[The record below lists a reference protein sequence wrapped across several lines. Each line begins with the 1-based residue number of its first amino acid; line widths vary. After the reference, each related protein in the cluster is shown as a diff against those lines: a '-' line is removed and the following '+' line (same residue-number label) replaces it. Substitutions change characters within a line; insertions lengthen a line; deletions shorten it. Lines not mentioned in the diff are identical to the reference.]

1 MKTSKKLLSLFLAV
15 VMAVSAC
22 SVGFTAFAA
31 DESTKVF
38 QQPTGADATFE
49 ALNSAVNQ
57 LKIDGKSVS
66 ELVASLSPTLLNAL
80 GGSGSMSSILGENSI
95 TPFSDTYY
103 KYLNNSDG
111 GMNYWSLLG
120 FTRNNLSNSDKATKD
135 YSKETND
142 KIENFYKVYQ
152 NADSQATA
160 AFNAAKKEIHRMF
173 GFGNESEAIA
183 TFADTKDGDPAPRYL
198 TISEFDDY
206 SVSNA
211 DGSTTVALK
220 EVGDSFNGIDL
231 KPFKQYMS
239 GILRKTNVQPKDG
252 LEFTTAECCY
262 YYFNDP
268 HYTTGLY
275 YYLILQSRDSVTL
288 DFESVELGPK
298 VTVTK
303 NDDVFDK
310 VFNELQFT
318 DETIVELLLML
329 YGEDGLGVVD
339 SNGDVVS
346 DAAGIADAFG
356 IPGTTPAEVAP
367 YLKANFNSVLDSF
380 LTMLIGLEGGFG
392 ANEFARSEYFYDM
405 VCTVLVEGGVF
416 ANKEAIDAKRESAKA
431 TTDELDILVKLAKE
445 TYNSNDDSKNKRE
458 FVAALMPNINA
469 PTGGKSP
476 VEGVSDVTA
485 WYVCYALNDNTL
497 NFKNDI
503 QGNSSNFRNMVL
515 NNSLDYF
522 NYSLA
527 CNYLYE
533 RSASGTTSVEW
544 NPSTIY
550 LNYVYDYLTFVKPV
564 VDNSRVSY
572 KWSVYKPT
580 DEVAV
585 RMVNTLLNNLLVD
598 EKKGILNNKV
608 VVGVL
613 DNLLRTKVDLAKALD
628 NVYLNLYTS
637 PVETIAKLL
646 PVLVVLIDEVLVPIL
661 FNAQGDLYYNEGNGL
676 LLDLLTDKT
685 ITIGKVVKDL
695 IGIDIESWTQDAES
709 AVGIGSLR
717 FDLNTLLPD
726 LLHWLQGDTSY
737 TYTYYD
743 FTKYDADGAEISER
757 SLIKVDKT
765 NEKGEVEK
773 DDDGNPV
780 KKTIINP
787 AIKRV
792 VYRATTTGT
801 YNKSKVPVITNIFCV
816 DELLAG
822 AEIADLHKLVE
833 GDTGV
838 IVEEVVAELA
848 FFFTDSIDTYLD
860 EHATDQRI
868 GVDSSGPYPITT
880 GANDI
885 LVALPQIIDRAG
897 KDFVAKYGIDS
908 DWGYG
913 NIGQIDITNK
923 NDTITDKLTVNE
935 TLEAFKANASDPD
948 TSNILQGLISIIT
961 DNWLNALI
969 DLLNSVVTTDNK
981 ISSELPIVAGLLN
994 SLGGLGEQSILTDV
1008 LNGVFQL
1015 TRTDDC
1021 SFTLTQRG
1029 DGFLGQKNHY
1039 VGLSNDSGLFLIYNI
1054 VNLVDAIKG
1063 LVTSINNIPKS
1074 PSSDANSSSSSNS
1087 TPVSPYVTTNSV
1099 KSSDILTDTN
1109 KASAKSIIGT
1119 LDDMLAGL
1127 LAESS
1132 LNGYNL
1138 DSTANILTALA
1149 SFGSNYLGSGN
1160 TNALLKLVNTYM
1172 GYLNCED
1179 FNSTTKNPNANG
1191 DVDPNKL
1198 YTSEH
1203 LSNLVIQTY
1212 SLLEDIISYVITD
1225 TAKIKDYTVNG
1236 KNYNL
1241 LTEALSGIISP
1252 DTVATRVINDKTALS
1267 YKSYEKDVLG
1277 RDSWK
1282 DVKSITFDFKAG
1294 DKASFYKGIAESLRL
1309 VTSILS
1315 VVFIDAGYYDSLVQP
1330 VLAALVEKQSAAV
1343 KNSVYAVGTV
1353 KTADDV
1359 LFCLLNP
1366 ISALLSDFYKKP
1378 VTVLLQLV
1386 PGLAKILDNT
1396 TTPNIAGIVTAATA
1410 PLKGE
1415 IVGLGNIVN
1424 YATPTGAK
1432 KIYELTAKLNVDVSN
1447 FDLVSTLNGA
1457 LKKLGIVLGPIN
1469 WNALAN
1475 SASTEETLLRI
1486 VAYLINT
1493 ITDDDNLNAII
1504 VLAKLTGKQN
1514 VIDLFQMLA
1523 QLDAKKILNI
1533 LNEVLALTDEPTL
1546 VYWTFSQYV
1555 TEAVTGFKYPLGVS
1569 KSDAENAIG
1578 QLDSLVANIFPLL
1591 SGFGLDVADN
1601 LPEIVNDNLYT
1612 NKLLTT
1618 IAVSLYAALE
1628 GEVGTYL
1635 GYVGIATST
1644 DDVAK
1649 LLTDR
1654 SYGKTFSSAAKTIKA
1669 AKSWKA
1675 LKKAVEAKKNPK
1687 TINWGFKDGSKNAK
1701 QGFLNGLA
1709 AILRPLNSVLTFV
1722 LAGDGLE
1729 LGNMLSGLVSGLT
1742 IKETATQFNKD
1753 NENGGTL
1760 KYSLKKGILTLKIKS
1775 NNKSV
1780 TGAAMG
1786 WNEIK
1791 LDLNAVVKQIKD
1803 LELYGGNAYENSV
1816 VPLLEA
1822 FKCTGLKTYAQY
1834 TADIEKAKDNVLLDV
1849 LNPLFGFVDELLEA
1863 PFDTITGVLPNVA
1876 YFIDNNGVSQLLNN
1890 LLAPITQLLPVL
1902 KENGL
1907 DVEKIIECFL
1917 GTSINQ
1923 AITKLLGVNIHLDL
1937 NDLNKCDIQNAVIPL
1952 VNKLL
1957 KNYKIKLP
1965 KIDWGTLAGHGTVKT
1980 VKSAALNAEGTY
1992 TTKQVTAR
2000 QGETLIAVL
2009 RYILDAVIDNMS
2021 AIKKLVSGIKMD
2033 KKIKDILNPVFTQLG
2048 ATTSDDVIRA
2058 IFYLLTEEPTN
2069 AFWDYTDYKTKSYD
2083 FTYPEGIEDFCV
2095 NLGPTVDGLI
2105 SGIISGG
2112 LAGLVEKNV
2121 YKDSIINTIAK
2132 ALYQALQGVDL
2143 GSMGSLVDLLAM
2155 TDINFTTQ
2163 NVAKL
2168 LTDKNYGKTY
2178 EQAAK
2183 VIAAQKTWDKVNFD
2197 NISWGVND
2205 RDSFL
2210 NALCAILRPVYG
2222 VLDVLFNGGSLGLFK
2237 LIYLPGSNG
2246 YTNSVVPLMEALS
2259 LYNIKTQYQYREDIS
2274 KAYDNILLDILNP
2287 LFDFVEDLLNAPLQT
2302 LSDKIP
2308 NLALFIAN
2316 NGLLQLIDNLVTP
2329 ITALLDALKP
2339 VIDLNELL
2347 PQILKALNV
2356 DLKGFKIDLYHIS
2369 NMVEPYIGQ
2378 DKIVD
2383 SLNSLLASIK
2393 IGGAPLNLKLLPIDW
2408 FQLASHG
2415 DVKISAS
2422 MAATYGSRVYVEAN
2436 AAETLIAVLRYLIAT
2451 IQSGDNLTVISNL
2464 ISGLLGDADESVTG
2478 IIDTVLGM
2486 LMDYKGDDLIA
2497 QIGDLLETLAG

>member
-1 MKTSKKLLSLFLAV
+1 MKTSKKLLSLFLAA

-38 QQPTGADATFE
+38 QQPTSADATFD
-49 ALNSAVNQ
+49 ALNDAVNQ
-57 LKIDGKSVS
+57 IKISGKSIS
-66 ELVASLSPTLLNAL
+66 ELVASLSPTLLNLL
-80 GGSGSMSSILGENSI
+80 GGSGSMSSIIGENSI

-103 KYLNNSDG
+103 SYLDNSDG
-111 GMNYWSLLG
+111 GMDYWSLLG
-120 FTRNNLSNSDKATKD
+120 FVRKNLSSSDKETKD
-135 YSKETND
+135 YAQETND
-142 KIENFYKVYQ
+142 KIKDFYKEYS
-152 NADSQATA
+152 NADSEATT
-160 AFNAAKKEIHRMF
+160 AFNASKKEIHRMF
-173 GFGNESEAIA
+173 GFGNESEQILAV
-183 TFADTKDGDPAPRYL
+183 DPVSGEPLPRYL
-198 TISEFDDY
+198 CISDFNEY
-206 SVSNA
+206 EVSTA
-211 DGSTTVALK
+211 DGSTTVKLK
-220 EVGDSFNGIDL
+220 DVGDSFNGVDL
-231 KPFKQYMS
+231 KPFKQYVS
-239 GILRKTNVQPKDG
+239 GIIEKTNVKPADG
-252 LEFTTAECCY
+252 KSFTTAECCY

-275 YYLILQSRDSVTL
+275 YYLMLESGNPIVL
-288 DFESVELGPK
+288 DFESVEMGPK
-298 VTVTK
+298 VTVK
-303 NDDVFDK
+303 KGDDVFDK
-310 VFNELQFT
+310 VCTELGYT
-318 DETIVELLLML
+318 DEAIVNLMVML
-329 YGEDGLGVVD
+329 YGE
-339 SNGDVVS
+339 N
-346 DAAGIADAFG
+346 FG
-356 IPGTTPAEVAP
+356 IEVSNPAELAEVFGLPGTTAEEIAP
-367 YLKANFNSVLDSF
+367 YFKPMFISMFDEYLKV
-380 LTMLIGLEGGFG
+380 LIGLDNGFG
-392 ANEFARSEYFYDM
+392 ANEFARSDYFYDM
-405 VCTVLVEGGVF
+405 VSTVLVEGGAF
-416 ANKEAIDAKRESAKA
+416 DSYEAIDAKKEASKA
-431 TTDELDILVKLAKE
+431 TTDELDILVKLANE
-445 TYNSNDDSKNKRE
+445 EAYNTWDEDQNRRKFN
-458 FVAALMPNINA
+458 AAVMPSINE
-469 PTGGKSP
+469 PTGGNSKIG
-476 VEGVSDVTA
+476 GVSDVTA
-485 WYVCYALNDNTL
+485 WYVCYSLNNGTL
-497 NFKNDI
+497 DYKDDI
-503 QGNSSNFRNMVL
+503 QGNSEKFRNAVL
-515 NNSLDYF
+515 NNSLEYF
-522 NYSLA
+522 NYTLA

-533 RSASGTTSVEW
+533 RYASGTVSIIW
-544 NPSTIY
+544 NPTTIY

-564 VDNSRVSY
+564 VDASGISY
-572 KWSVYKPT
+572 KWADYKPE

-598 EKKGILNNKV
+598 EESGILNNEFV
-608 VVGVL
+608 AGIF
-613 DNLLRTKVDLAKALD
+613 DNLLRTKVDLNKTLED
-628 NVYLNLYTS
+628 VYLNLYTS

-646 PVLVVLIDEVLVPIL
+646 PALVILIDEVLVPIL
-661 FNAQGDLYYNEGNGL
+661 FNAPGDIYYNKGNGL
-676 LLDLLTDKT
+676 LLDILTNKT
-685 ITIGKVVKDL
+685 ITIGDLVKDL
-695 IGIDIESWTQDAES
+695 LGIDIASWTQDAES
-709 AVGIGSLR
+709 PIGIGSLR
-717 FDLNTLLPD
+717 FDLNKLLPD
-726 LLHWLQGDTSY
+726 LLHWIQGDTSY

-743 FTKYDADGAEISER
+743 FTKYDSNGDEISENVF
-757 SLIKVDKT
+757 IKTKND
-765 NEKGEVEK
+765 KGEDETV
-773 DDDGNPV
+773 V
-780 KKTIINP
+780 NP

-792 VYRATTTGT
+792 VYGEAKTGT
-801 YNKSKVPVITNIFCV
+801 YNKSKIPVFTNIFCV

-822 AEIADLHKLVE
+822 AEIADLHKLVK

-838 IVEEVVAELA
+838 IVEELVAELA
-848 FFFTDSIDTYLD
+848 LFFTDSIDTYLS
-860 EHATDQRI
+860 EHADDQHI
-868 GVDSSGPYPITT
+868 GIDSSGTYPIVT

-885 LVALPQIIDRAG
+885 LVALPQIIDQAG

-908 DWGYG
+908 DWAFG
-913 NIGQIDITNK
+913 NIGQVEITNK
-923 NDTITDKLTVNE
+923 YETIKDNLTVNE
-935 TLEAFKANASDPD
+935 TLEAFKANAADPD
-948 TSNILQGLISIIT
+948 AANILQGLISIIT
-961 DNWLNALI
+961 DNWLNALL
-969 DLLNSVVTTDNK
+969 DLLNSVVETDNK

-1008 LNGVFQL
+1008 INGVFQL

-1021 SFTLTQRG
+1021 SFTLTERG

-1039 VGLSNDSGLFLIYNI
+1039 VGLSNDSGLFLIYNL

-1074 PSSDANSSSSSNS
+1074 PSSDDNSSSSSSSS

-1109 KASAKSIIGT
+1109 KAASKSLIDT
-1119 LDDMLAGL
+1119 LDDMLAGFL
-1127 LAESS
+1127 SESS

-1138 DSTANILTALA
+1138 DSTANLLTGLA

-1160 TNALLKLVNTYM
+1160 TNALIRLLNSYM
-1172 GYLNCED
+1172 SYLNCED

-1212 SLLEDIISYVITD
+1212 SLLEDIISYLITD

-1241 LTEALSGIISP
+1241 LTEALAGIISP

-1294 DKASFYKGIAESLRL
+1294 DQTSFYKGMAESLRL
-1309 VTSILS
+1309 VTSILG
-1315 VVFIDAGYYDSLVQP
+1315 VLFIDAGYYDSLVQP

-1359 LFCLLNP
+1359 LFSLLNP
-1366 ISALLSDFYKKP
+1366 VSALLSDFYKKP
-1378 VTVLLQLV
+1378 VTVLLELI

-1396 TTPNIAGIVTAATA
+1396 TTPNIAGIVTAAIA

-1415 IVGLGNIVN
+1415 IAGLGNIVN
-1424 YATPTGAK
+1424 YLTSTGAN
-1432 KIYELTAKLNVDVSN
+1432 KIYALIAKLNVDVSN
-1447 FDLVSTLNGA
+1447 FDLVSILNDA
-1457 LKKLGIVLGPIN
+1457 LKKTGIVLSPIVWSN
-1469 WNALAN
+1469 LAN

-1486 VAYLINT
+1486 VAYLVNT
-1493 ITDDDNLNAII
+1493 ITEDDNLNAII

-1533 LNEVLALTDEPTL
+1533 LNEILALTDDPTL
-1546 VYWTFSQYV
+1546 VYWTFNQYV

-1569 KSDAENAIG
+1569 KSDADNAVG

-1649 LLTDR
+1649 LLTDS

-1687 TINWGFKDGSKNAK
+1687 TINWGFKDGTKNAK
-1701 QGFLNGLA
+1701 QGFINGLA
-1709 AILRPLNSVLTFV
+1709 AILRPLNSILTFLV
-1722 LAGDGLE
+1722 AGDGLE
-1729 LGNMLSGLVSGLT
+1729 LGNILTDLISGLT
-1742 IKETATQFNKD
+1742 VKETTSQFNKD
-1753 NENGGTL
+1753 KENGGTL
-1760 KYSLKKGILTLKIKS
+1760 KYTLKNGIFTLKIQS
-1775 NNKSV
+1775 NNKSA
-1780 TGAAMG
+1780 TGAEMG
-1786 WNEIK
+1786 WNVFK
-1791 LDLNAVVKQIKD
+1791 LDLNVVVEQLKD
-1803 LELYGGNAYENSV
+1803 LKLYGGNAYENSII
-1816 VPLLEA
+1816 PLLEA
-1822 FKCTGLKTYAQY
+1822 FKCTNLKTYAQY

-1863 PFDTITGVLPNVA
+1863 PFDVLTGVLPNVA

-1907 DVEKIIECFL
+1907 DIEKIIECFL
-1917 GTSINQ
+1917 GTSLNQ
-1923 AITKLLGVNIHLDL
+1923 AITKLLGVDIHLDL

-1965 KIDWGTLAGHGTVKT
+1965 QIDWGTLAGHGTVKT
-1980 VKSAALNAEGTY
+1980 VKSAALNAEGAY
-1992 TTKQVTAR
+1992 KTKQVAAR

-2021 AIKKLVSGIKMD
+2021 AIKKLVNGIKMD
-2033 KKIKDILNPVFTQLG
+2033 KKIKNILNPVFTQLG

-2058 IFYLLTEEPTN
+2058 VFYLLTEEPTN

-2095 NLGPTVDGLI
+2095 NLGPTIDGLI
-2105 SGIISGG
+2105 SGLISGG
-2112 LAGLVEKNV
+2112 LAGLVEKSV

-2132 ALYQALQGVDL
+2132 ALYQALQGVSL
-2143 GSMGSLVDLLAM
+2143 GDMGSLVDLLAM
-2155 TDINFTTQ
+2155 TDIDFTTK

-2168 LTDKNYGKTY
+2168 LTDKDYGKTY

-2183 VIAAQKTWDKVNFD
+2183 VISAQKTWDKVNFD

-2210 NALCAILRPVYG
+2210 SALCAILRPVYG

-2246 YTNSVVPLMEALS
+2246 YTSSVVPLMEALS
-2259 LYNIKTQYQYREDIS
+2259 LYNIKTQYQYREDIN

-2287 LFDFVEDLLNAPLQT
+2287 LFDFVEDLLNAPLQI
-2302 LSDKIP
+2302 LADKIP
-2308 NLALFIAN
+2308 NLSLFIAN
-2316 NGLLQLIDNLVTP
+2316 DGLLQLIDNLVTP

-2356 DLKGFKIDLYHIS
+2356 DLKGFKIDLYHMS
-2369 NMVEPYIGQ
+2369 NMLEPYIGQ

-2393 IGGAPLNLKLLPIDW
+2393 VGGAPLNLKLLPIDW

-2422 MAATYGSRVYVEAN
+2422 MAATYGSRVYVEAD

-2451 IQSGDNLTVISNL
+2451 IQAGDNLTVISNL

-2486 LMDYKGDDLIA
+2486 LMKYKGDDLIA
-2497 QIGDLLETLAG
+2497 QIGDLLETLT